1 MLQKANVAE
10 WERTNKES
18 TTQLGHKNKINTASA
33 ERNSASTST
42 LLLQISCVQ
51 PFREEKHQKLP
62 YINISVCVCLFG
74 CIQCAIYNTH
84 PNNERRLC
92 IQPSSVGVGAGWQ
105 QLGLGHARWRSLL
118 NMQSL
123 YQIYVLYVLL
133 HFLPHFFSLA
143 IESYIYETDSTLDL
157 SQKYH

>member
-1 MLQKANVAE
+1 MWRNGKGPIKNKQPSQDT
-10 WERTNKES
+10 RTKL
-18 TTQLGHKNKINTASA
+18 TQPQLGGIRHPHPHFLCKFLVYSHLEKKK
-33 ERNSASTST
+33 
-42 LLLQISCVQ
+42 
-51 PFREEKHQKLP
+51 KHQKLL
-62 YINISVCVCLFG
+62 YINRSVCVCLFG

-133 HFLPHFFSLA
+133 HFLPHFFSA
-143 IESYIYETDSTLDL
+143 FFQFMPT
-157 SQKYH
+157 